1 MQTKTLLNVREVAD
15 QLGIKPS
22 TVRAWL
28 TARKLPRVYCG
39 RCVRVPAEAVTKF
52 VAEHTIPARTGKQ

>member
-1 MQTKTLLNVREVAD
+1 MKTLLNVKEVAE

-28 TARKLPRVYCG
+28 AARKLPRVYCG
-39 RCVRVPAEAVTKF
+39 RCVRVPAEAVTQF
-52 VAEHTIPARTGKQ
+52 IATHTIPQRTDRR